1 MVSLNCLLWI
11 RSDSKIAGIDV
22 RSHVRLKAGMQLAN
36 EIFVGCIRHFSI
48 VLEYSTFHGRGPQAE
63 KAEAISNLRYG

>member
-1 MVSLNCLLWI
+1 M
-11 RSDSKIAGIDV
+11 DV

-63 KAEAISNLRYG
+63 KAGSKLRVAGYLTYVKTNEITTISGG